1 MDFPFDLERL
11 PKNRAVK
18 LLRNFP
24 RLEAAMAEAV
34 QFKQNAGKRVGN
46 YNLAKCRNITDV
58 SDRLFC
64 EALEISDVWEDIEL
78 YYVQTVRT
86 DFSSDYEQ
94 K

>member
-11 PKNRAVK
+11 PKSFTIE

-24 RLEAAMAEAV
+24 RLEAAMTEAV

-46 YNLAKCRNITDV
+46 YNLAKCRNVTDV

-86 DFSSDYEQ
+86 DFSSD
-94 K
+94 

>member
-1 MDFPFDLERL
+1 
-11 PKNRAVK
+11 
-18 LLRNFP
+18 
-24 RLEAAMAEAV
+24 MAEAV